1 MPKHIDDF
9 IKERCQRIAYENP
22 GKTKWAIYQLV
33 LKEFGDRKDG
43 GESPSYKTI
52 SNWIDK
58 YPPGDL
64 PPDEPIDIWKNKWSN
79 PDRFRTLL
87 VLLDTARSVCRD
99 HGVENFEGLTD
110 RVASWACKLRPFFD
124 LESRLDCLVL
134 LDFARMF
141 AQEERFAKAMN
152 KPMSS
157 DGDVSR
163 HLMAWHWRDG
173 EPELSHK
180 ILDRERET
188 TGLIPLWTQGEEN
201 IAWSLSC
208 DFNFSNSNFSNSGRR
223 YRNVSTTSEV
233 ANHGNS

>member
-9 IKERCQRIAYENP
+9 IRERTQRIWYANKK
-22 GKTKWAIYQLV
+22 KTKWAIYQLV

-43 GESPSYKTI
+43 GESPSDKTI
-52 SNWIDK
+52 SNWIDT

-64 PPDEPIDIWKNKWSN
+64 PPDEPIDIWKTKWSN

-99 HGVENFEGLTD
+99 HGVEDFEGLTD

-163 HLMAWHWRDG
+163 HLMAWHWRNG

-188 TGLIPLWTQGEEN
+188 AGLIPCWTQGEES
-201 IAWSLSC
+201 IAWSLSL
-208 DFNFSNSNFSNSGRR
+208 DFKFSNFTFSHSGRR
-223 YRNVSTTSEV
+223 YRKVSTTSEV
-233 ANHGNS
+233 ANHGSS